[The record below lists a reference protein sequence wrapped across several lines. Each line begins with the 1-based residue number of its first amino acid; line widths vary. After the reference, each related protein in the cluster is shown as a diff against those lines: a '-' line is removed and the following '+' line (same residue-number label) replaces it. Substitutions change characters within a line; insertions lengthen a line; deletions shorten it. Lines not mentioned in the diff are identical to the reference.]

1 MVSVSKTR
9 VITVSVSKTRVIYG
23 FCMQNKS
30 NLWFLYPKQEL
41 FMVSGKKKLYS
52 LVKLMVSH
60 RKKNPP
66 KHGEELLLDIL
77 LDYTED
83 EELQLSDGL
92 VYVIGGFH
100 TTGNCM

>member
-1 MVSVSKTR
+1 M
-9 VITVSVSKTRVIYG
+9 VSVSKTRVIYG
-23 FCMQNKS
+23 FCIQNKS
-30 NLWFLYPKQEL
+30 DYGFCIQNKSDLWFLYAKQEL

-92 VYVIGGFH
+92 AYVIGGFH